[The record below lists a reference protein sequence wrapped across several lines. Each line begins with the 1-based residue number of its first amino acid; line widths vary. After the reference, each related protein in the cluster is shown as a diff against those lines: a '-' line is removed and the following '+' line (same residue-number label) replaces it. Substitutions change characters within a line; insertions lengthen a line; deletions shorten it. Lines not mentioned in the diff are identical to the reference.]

1 MDNNTLR
8 QCLFQFSNLGLGEVG
23 VVVDFKPSQ
32 LRKPRQGTY
41 IGDPVSPNIEM
52 CQLCQ
57 PRQGTYITDLVVG
70 ECQSLNCVHSA
81 KGLMLVIFASLNQS
95 SVTFSKSV

>member
-1 MDNNTLR
+1 MDNSTLR
-8 QCLFQFSNLGLGEVG
+8 QYLFEIGNLSLGEVG
-23 VVVDFKPSQ
+23 VILEIKKPYLCELLQTLYIGQLICVDFKPTQ

-41 IGDPVSPNIEM
+41 IGDPVFTNIEM

-70 ECQSLNCVHSA
+70 QC
-81 KGLMLVIFASLNQS
+81 
-95 SVTFSKSV
+95 